1 MDESTLK
8 DVLLIKSLQ
17 GKNKVKN
24 MNLKFVNDLMTM
36 LFPSLLKEQQQQMQR
51 TVVHFVT
58 CLRVIISH
66 QLVLSA
72 SASAL
77 REKEMMELDV

>member
-1 MDESTLK
+1 MFLDESTLK

-51 TVVHFVT
+51 
-58 CLRVIISH
+58 
-66 QLVLSA
+66 
-72 SASAL
+72 
-77 REKEMMELDV
+77 